1 MPGKRAGGERL
12 LEDALD
18 ALVQALTES
27 GAPWMVI
34 GGIAI
39 IARGVRRM
47 TTDIDATVRG
57 DAIRPEDLLQNLA
70 KHSIVPRIA
79 EALKFAE
86 ANLVLLLRHAS
97 TGVDLDVS
105 FAWSSFEHEALAA
118 STLTS
123 FGAVRAPMSAPDDLV
138 VFKAIAGR
146 PKDIEDAEA
155 LLALYPG
162 IDVKRARARVVELS
176 GLAEAPEMLRAF
188 DELLARR

>member
-1 MPGKRAGGERL
+1 MPGKRAGGEHL

-18 ALVQALTES
+18 ALVRALADS

-47 TTDIDATVRG
+47 TTDIDAAVKG
-57 DAIRPEDLLQNLA
+57 DAIRPEKLMESLA

-86 ANLVLLLRHAS
+86 TNLVLLLRHES

-118 STLTS
+118 STLTQ
-123 FGAVRAPMSAPDDLV
+123 FGNVRAPMCTPDDLI

-155 LLALYPG
+155 LLTLYPD
-162 IDVKRARARVVELS
+162 IDVTRVRMRVEELS
-176 GLAEAPEMLRAF
+176 ALAEAPEMLEAF
-188 DELLARR
+188 DHLLARR